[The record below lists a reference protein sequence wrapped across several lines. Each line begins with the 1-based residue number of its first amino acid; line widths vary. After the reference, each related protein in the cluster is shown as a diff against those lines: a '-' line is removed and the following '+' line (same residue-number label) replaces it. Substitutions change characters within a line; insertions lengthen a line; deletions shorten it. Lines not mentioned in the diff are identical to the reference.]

1 MGVTTVAGAG
11 VVAVAAS
18 VVADSVVDQVV
29 AVEPPVV
36 GNLVIRK

>member
-1 MGVTTVAGAG
+1 MGVTTVAGVG
-11 VVAVAAS
+11 AVAAS
-18 VVADSVVDQVV
+18 VVAASVVDQVV